1 MGTLLNPL
9 IRTLDFTVHP
19 HHKKRGGMPLIRG
32 RMLSLSCILT
42 LVSCSS
48 FLGIVMLTRGLDF
61 RLFTVYLIMAC
72 ATLFLGLNR
81 IVQRNSWLSAALLI
95 ILSILMGVGIMY
107 QVRSVYASGF
117 LWFQVL
123 IMPAFLLCGWRLGI
137 FVSTVTLA
145 VALITVALSHGY
157 GHALPYDGDRLV
169 DYRSMLMAILI
180 VNCLTIGMVTLYF
193 HLLRESEKNN
203 REQRDWLQR
212 TARMQELLQMSG
224 HFALKTN
231 GPLDVL
237 GTALHNLEEPL
248 SRSQDAKSLLAMLAP
263 VESGIQELAA
273 VSRSFSLF
281 SRRYL
286 EEGLEQTSLNQ
297 VLQHVDTIYNVGA
310 VLRRAR
316 LGWERVHPDILIYTQ
331 TAKLVMLLISMLR
344 RIGAEGGTQL
354 RATSSLEADGLHITL
369 RAIQG
374 RDHVA
379 VASDVNIAFDPEL
392 NEDLIQ
398 ELCDE
403 LGVERSRELHGQE
416 QIYRLTLLQS
426 RCQARVA

>member
-1 MGTLLNPL
+1 MGNLLNQL
-9 IRTLDFTVHP
+9 IRALDIMVHP
-19 HHKKRGGMPLIRG
+19 HHKKRGGMPLLRG
-32 RMLSLSCILT
+32 RMLSLSCLLT

-48 FLGIVMLTRGLDF
+48 FLGIVLLTRGLDL
-61 RLFTVYLIMAC
+61 RLFTIYLIMAL
-72 ATLFLGLNR
+72 ALVVLGLNR
-81 IVQRNSWLSAALLI
+81 LVRRNTWLSASLLV
-95 ILSILMGVGIMY
+95 ILSVLMGVGIMY
-107 QVRSVYASGF
+107 QVRSIYASGF

-123 IMPAFLLCGWRLGI
+123 IMPAFLLCGWRLGL
-137 FVSTVTLA
+137 FVSAITLA
-145 VALITVALSHGY
+145 VALTTVVLSHGY
-157 GHALPYDGDRLV
+157 GQALPYDGDRLV
-169 DYRSMLMAILI
+169 EIRSMLMTVLI
-180 VNCLTIGMVTLYF
+180 VNGLTIGMVTLYF

-248 SRSQDAKSLLAMLAP
+248 SRSADAKSLLTMLAP
-263 VESGIQELAA
+263 VESGIQELAS

-316 LGWERVHPDILIYTQ
+316 LRWERVQPDILIYTQ
-331 TAKLVMLLISMLR
+331 TAKLVMLLISILR
-344 RIGAEGGTQL
+344 RVGAEGGTQL
-354 RATSSLEADGLHITL
+354 KATSSLGPDGLHIMLHYTMG
-369 RAIQG
+369 QE
-374 RDHVA
+374 HVA

-398 ELCDE
+398 ELCRE
-403 LGVERSRELHGQE
+403 LGVERSQEREGKA
-416 QIYRLTLLQS
+416 QIYRLVLLQS

>member
-1 MGTLLNPL
+1 MEALLKQL
-9 IRTLDFTVHP
+9 IRILDITVHP
-19 HHKKRGGMPLIRG
+19 HHKKRGGMPLLRG
-32 RMLSLSCILT
+32 RMLSLCCILT
-42 LVSCSS
+42 LISCGS
-48 FLGIVMLTRGLDF
+48 FLGTALLTRGLDL
-61 RLFTVYLIMAC
+61 RLFTVYLIMTL
-72 ATLFLGLNR
+72 ATLVLGLNR
-81 IVQRNSWLSAALLI
+81 LFRRNTWLSAGLLI

-107 QVRSVYASGF
+107 QVRSLYASGF

-123 IMPAFLLCGWRLGI
+123 IMPAFLLCGWRLGL
-137 FVSTVTLA
+137 FVSTSTLA
-145 VALITVALSHGY
+145 VALITVLLSQGY
-157 GHALPYDGDRLV
+157 GQALPYEGDRLV
-169 DYRSMLMAILI
+169 EIRSMLMTVLI

-193 HLLRESEKNN
+193 YLLRESEKNN

-248 SRSQDAKSLLAMLAP
+248 SRSMDAKGLLTMLAP
-263 VESGIQELAA
+263 VESGIQELAS

-316 LGWERVHPDILIYTQ
+316 LDWERADPDILIYTQ
-331 TAKLVMLLISMLR
+331 TAKLVMLLISILR
-344 RIGAEGGTQL
+344 RFGAEGGTQL
-354 RATSSLEADGLHITL
+354 RATSALRPDGLHLMLHGTL
-369 RAIQG
+369 SQG
-374 RDHVA
+374 HVA
-379 VASDVNIAFDPEL
+379 AASDATLAFDPEL

-398 ELCDE
+398 ELCSE
-403 LGVERSRELHGQE
+403 LGVERLQEREGRNTVC
-416 QIYRLTLLQS
+416 RLILLQS

>member
-1 MGTLLNPL
+1 VGGLLNQL

-19 HHKKRGGMPLIRG
+19 HHKTHGGMPLLRG
-32 RMLSLSCILT
+32 RMLSLSCFLT
-42 LVSCSS
+42 LISCSS
-48 FLGIVMLTRGLDF
+48 FLGVVLMTRGLDL
-61 RLFTVYLIMAC
+61 RLFTVYLIILLA
-72 ATLFLGLNR
+72 ALVLGLNR
-81 IVQRNSWLSAALLI
+81 FVLRNAWLSATLLI
-95 ILSILMGVGIMY
+95 VLSILIGVGIMY
-107 QVRSVYASGF
+107 QARSLYASAF

-137 FVSTVTLA
+137 FVSSITLT
-145 VALITVALSHGY
+145 VALSTVALSHGY
-157 GHALPYDGDRLV
+157 GQALPYDGDRLV
-169 DYRSMLMAILI
+169 QFRSMLMTVLI
-180 VNCLTIGMVTLYF
+180 VNSLTIGMVILYF
-193 HLLRESEKNN
+193 HLLRESEKSN
-203 REQRDWLQR
+203 REQKDWLQR

-237 GTALHNLEEPL
+237 GTALHNLEEPF
-248 SRSQDAKSLLAMLAP
+248 SRSTDAKSLLTMLAP
-263 VESGIQELAA
+263 VESGIRELAS

-316 LGWERVHPDILIYTQ
+316 LGWGRAEPDILIYTQ
-331 TAKLVMLLISMLR
+331 TAKLVMLLISILR
-344 RIGAEGGTQL
+344 RVGAEGGTQL
-354 RATSSLEADGLHITL
+354 QASSSLQPDGLHLMLHYTL
-369 RAIQG
+369 SHE
-374 RDHVA
+374 HVA

-398 ELCDE
+398 ELCGE
-403 LGVERSRELHGQE
+403 LGVERSQEREGKTRS
-416 QIYRLTLLQS
+416 YRLVLLQS